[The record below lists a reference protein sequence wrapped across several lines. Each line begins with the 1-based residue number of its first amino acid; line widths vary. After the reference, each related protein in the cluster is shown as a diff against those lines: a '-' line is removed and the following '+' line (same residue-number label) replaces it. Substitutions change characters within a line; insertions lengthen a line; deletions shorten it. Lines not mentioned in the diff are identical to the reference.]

1 MRPLKDLIELAKE
14 AEKLQGM
21 KETHKLLGRRIE
33 LLESKLA
40 ESGFGSADH
49 GPLFPE
55 MLIATN
61 KEWIEKELPGY
72 TMANS
77 FQNGERP
84 KTIIE
89 GKEHVLYL
97 SNGYIATARK
107 LGLGVIE
114 YSEKYNQHVLW
125 ARPCDVPRIRIN
137 DRKNRRAKR

>member
-1 MRPLKDLIELAKE
+1 MRTLLELTELAKE

-21 KETHKLLGRRIE
+21 KETHNLLGRRIKS
-33 LLESKLA
+33 LEAKLA
-40 ESGFGSADH
+40 AAGFGTADR

-55 MLIATN
+55 ILIATN
-61 KEWIEKELPGY
+61 KEWIQKEAPGY

-77 FQNGERP
+77 FQNGNRP

-89 GKEHVLYL
+89 GREHVLYL
-97 SNGYIATARK
+97 SNGYVTTARK

-114 YSEKYNQHVLW
+114 YSEKYSQHVLW

-137 DRKNRRAKR
+137 DRKNKRAKK